1 MFQIYDEACISFLRK
16 GFGVTETFSFTLD
29 RVSFFVRFRF
39 SPAFP
44 SDDLF
49 SPFSDFT
56 SPGKHVAR
64 YRLLFRREKTD
75 LLAYIPSCFHFLPVY
90 KDFTSSKKKDP
101 PTQRSRCSLCV
112 FSTENILFRAFDA
125 PKQRRRYAEHDNG
138 PSKCSEEREGLAKGK
153 NQRARCFSFK
163 ILSRVF
169 VLNI

>member
-1 MFQIYDEACISFLRK
+1 M
-16 GFGVTETFSFTLD
+16 TETFSFTLD

-90 KDFTSSKKKDP
+90 KDFTSSKKRILRLKDLAALFVSFQP
-101 PTQRSRCSLCV
+101 KTFYFAHSMLRNNEDDTRNTITERLSVPKSARDSRRGRINGRGV
-112 FSTENILFRAFDA
+112 F
-125 PKQRRRYAEHDNG
+125 
-138 PSKCSEEREGLAKGK
+138 PSKSLA
-153 NQRARCFSFK
+153 AYLF
-163 ILSRVF
+163 
-169 VLNI
+169 